1 MSSPLLSLPGA
12 VGGAGI
18 DAPVAAHYGS
28 FYGEQRS
35 LESGEGFVDLS
46 HHDVVRVSGPDRL
59 QWLHDLTTQ
68 YFLDL
73 PQKTWTQALILSPQG
88 HVEHA
93 FVGFDDGESFTAA
106 TEPGTAHA
114 LVEFLDR
121 MRFMSRVEVADVTLD
136 LALTFRATAGRELIP
151 REQLTTYAEA

>member
-35 LESGEGFVDLS
+35 LESGQGFVDLS

-68 YFLDL
+68 FFLDL
-73 PQKTWTQALILSPQG
+73 PARTWTQALILSPQG

-93 FVGFDDGESFTAA
+93 FAGIDDGEAFVAA
-106 TEPGTAHA
+106 TEPGRAAA
-114 LVEFLDR
+114 LLEFL
-121 MRFMSRVEVADVTLD
+121 
-136 LALTFRATAGRELIP
+136 
-151 REQLTTYAEA
+151 

>member
-1 MSSPLLSLPGA
+1 MTTEASPLLSLPGA
-12 VGGAGI
+12 VAAGGI

-28 FYGEQRS
+28 FNGEQRV
-35 LESGEGFVDLS
+35 LASGQGFVDLS

-59 QWLHDLTTQ
+59 RWLRDLTTQ

-73 PQKTWTQALILSPQG
+73 PARTWTRALILSPQG

-93 FVGFDDGESFTAA
+93 FAGVDDGESFTAA
-106 TEPGTAHA
+106 TEPGAAAA

-121 MRFMSRVEVADVTLD
+121 
-136 LALTFRATAGRELIP
+136 
-151 REQLTTYAEA
+151 